1 MQHCTEQGGEITLL
15 QTKRLVLRR
24 LSGEGLTPFRAY
36 RGDPEVAKFQGWKSM
51 DEEEAIGF
59 LTDMEATSL
68 LEAGAW
74 TQLGIAVREGNALI
88 GDVGVH
94 IADNESEAELGITL
108 AAGAQGQSIGF
119 DAVEMVCAW
128 LFVQTK
134 IARIVAITHADNKH
148 ALALLERTPFQH
160 THDTIDEIDG
170 TLTPERWFKRRRC

>member
-1 MQHCTEQGGEITLL
+1 MTLS

-24 LSGEGLTPFRAY
+24 LSRQDLTPFRAY

-108 AAGAQGQSIGF
+108 AADAQGQSIGF
-119 DAVEMVCAW
+119 EAIEMVCAW
-128 LFVQTK
+128 LFAQTK
-134 IARIVAITHADNKH
+134 IARICVQSPMQITNAR
-148 ALALLERTPFQH
+148 LLCLNGRLSSTHMTP
-160 THDTIDEIDG
+160 TM
-170 TLTPERWFKRRRC
+170 